1 MLRVFALTA
10 AATVIA
16 VCSSDAQVIRIWA
29 GVAPG
34 SEHWTQKERTV
45 EHTSLGGVVLDVV
58 TPTLTAYLPERA
70 KVTST
75 SVIIAPGGAFVA
87 LAIDHEGND
96 LARWLRRRGIAAFV
110 LKYRVLDECPRR
122 TGD

>member
-70 KVTST
+70 KSRARASSSRQAARSSHWQST
-75 SVIIAPGGAFVA
+75 AKATTWRGGSAG
-87 LAIDHEGND
+87 EGS
-96 LARWLRRRGIAAFV
+96 
-110 LKYRVLDECPRR
+110 PRSC
-122 TGD
+122 